1 MNRNTI
7 DPVSAF
13 NEFIREFKDEDEN
26 FVYREK
32 IQEMVENH
40 PSPRWITDTLKYK
53 NERKYLRK
61 DYGIKRMARW
71 RTCCNFR
78 EKCN

>member
-40 PSPRWITDTLKYK
+40 PSPR
-53 NERKYLRK
+53 
-61 DYGIKRMARW
+61 
-71 RTCCNFR
+71 
-78 EKCN
+78 